1 MVGRLLGPKGMT
13 LKAIQTE
20 SRTRISIL
28 GRGSIKDRKREE
40 ELRNSNEPM
49 YEHLKDDLHIQIEAM
64 PPFANMKL
72 AAGVSEID
80 KMLIPPVRIISA
92 VISNFR
98 PQILLLIMYF
108 KGFLFRL
115 ACIKILAHT

>member
-64 PPFANMKL
+64 PPFSNMKL

-80 KMLIPPVRIISA
+80 KMLIPPVRIINLSC
-92 VISNFR
+92 IYNIIC
-98 PQILLLIMYF
+98 IL
-108 KGFLFRL
+108 G
-115 ACIKILAHT
+115 